1 MDEAVFLVSS
11 REHLFV
17 GLASSLDED
26 ALCLTDVFVITDF
39 EGKSDG

>member
-1 MDEAVFLVSS
+1 MNEAVFLVSS
-11 REHLFV
+11 REHFFV

-26 ALCLTDVFVITDF
+26 SFGLTDVFVITDF